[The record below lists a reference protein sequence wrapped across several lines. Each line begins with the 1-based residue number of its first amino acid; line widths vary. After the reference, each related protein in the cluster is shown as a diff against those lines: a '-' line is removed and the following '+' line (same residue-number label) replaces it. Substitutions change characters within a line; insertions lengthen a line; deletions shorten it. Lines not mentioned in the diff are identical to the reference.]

1 MRKTLKST
9 LSKLKVD
16 LKRTKN
22 CVKKMIE
29 YHDKN
34 IAVLIPCRNEET
46 TIANVVAG
54 FKAAVPEARIYVY
67 DNASTDQTSQKA
79 SEAGAEVVYEA
90 TPGKGHVLRRM
101 FADIEADVYLLSDGD
116 GTYDPSDAPLLL
128 KTLLEGG
135 YDMVTGARDGV
146 TKDAGRKGHA
156 FGNRI
161 FNRLY
166 KILFGS
172 EFSDIFTG
180 YRAFSKRLVK
190 SFPAVSSG
198 FEIEVEV
205 SVHAS
210 QLRLPVTEI
219 PVSYMQRPEGSHS
232 KLRTIPD
239 GLNILKSMFVLLKE
253 NRPLAMFGSL
263 ALVSF
268 FTSVFLSIPLIMTYA
283 DTGLVPRLPTAILSA
298 TLILLSLLL
307 IVSGL
312 LLDSLAKARIETKR
326 LTYLNC

>member
-1 MRKTLKST
+1 
-9 LSKLKVD
+9 
-16 LKRTKN
+16 
-22 CVKKMIE
+22 MIE
-29 YHDKN
+29 YSEKD

-54 FKAAVPEARIYVY
+54 FKAAMPEARIYVY

-79 SEAGAEVVYEA
+79 SEAGAQVVYEA
-90 TPGKGHVLRRM
+90 TPGKGHAVRRM
-101 FADIEADVYLLSDGD
+101 FADIDADVYLLSDGD
-116 GTYDPSDAPLLL
+116 ATYNPSDAPLLL
-128 KTLLEGG
+128 KTLSEGG
-135 YDMVTGARDGV
+135 YDMVAGVRDGI

-161 FNRLY
+161 FNRLF
-166 KILFGS
+166 KVLFGS
-172 EFSDIFTG
+172 GFSDIFTG
-180 YRAFSKRLVK
+180 HRALSRKLVK

-198 FEIEVEV
+198 FEIEVEI

-219 PVSYMQRPEGSHS
+219 PVSYTQRPEGSHS

-239 GLNILKSMFVLLKE
+239 GFNILKSMLILLKE

-268 FTSVFLSIPLIMTYA
+268 STSVGLSIPLIMTYA
-283 DTGLVPRLPTAILSA
+283 DTGLVPRLPTAVLSA

-307 IVSGL
+307 VVSGL
-312 LLDSLAKARIETKR
+312 VLDSLAKARIEVKR
-326 LTYLNC
+326 LTYLNCRSS